1 MTPVEIIKRLA
12 KQESLRSNVESTW
25 DEAERYIMPLTTGSF
40 FQKTDEGSKKWT
52 TREVWDSTAP
62 IGAQRLASMVYAS
75 MFSPAFRW
83 FNIGFRNSVLNQDRE
98 AKAWIESVTDQMFDA
113 ISASNFGLEM
123 ASGLHSM
130 VGFGNTAITLEPLD
144 PEKWAGLDFSAVPL
158 REIFFEEDW
167 KGRPRIFWRVYRWTA
182 LQIMSKFA
190 PLNAEEGKAQNNI
203 PDRIAAAAERG
214 DDRKFE
220 VIFCVYPREGAAPMR
235 AGERM
240 RAPKAR
246 PYEYHYILREG
257 AVELGEEGGYYEMP
271 TFLGRWD
278 KVVGSQWGFGP
289 GALALPTVKLVNA
302 WLEAITDAA
311 EKVVDPATIVTER
324 GLLSDLDLKKGGLT
338 TVRSMDDIAPY
349 ESKARFDVSEAMLA
363 DMRNMI
369 RKYFRE
375 DDLTLKD
382 SPAMTAT
389 EAQLRVE
396 LLNRLFGPTVGR
408 IQNDLADP
416 ILQAVFNMMYRA
428 GQFAP
433 PPAVVLEQNP
443 TMQIEY
449 LGPFMRSQ
457 RTDEVAAIER
467 LASGVAALKKMGFD
481 EAGDVFDAVGTVREM
496 AERLAVPAA
505 CLRSQQQARAL
516 GENRMKMQQAA
527 AEAQITKTAAE
538 ANRAQA
544 GAEEMVNGA
553 QA

>member
-1 MTPVEIIKRLA
+1 MTPVEMIKRLA
-12 KQESLRSNVESTW
+12 RQESLRTNVESTW
-25 DEAERYIMPLTTGSF
+25 DESERYLMPLSSGSF
-40 FQKTDEGSKKWT
+40 QMKPSEGSKKWT

-62 IGAQRLASMVYAS
+62 IGAERLASMVYTS

-83 FNIGFRNSVLNQDRE
+83 FSIGFRNSILNQDRE

-113 ISASNFGLEM
+113 LSASNFGLEM
-123 ASGLHSM
+123 AAALHSM
-130 VGFGNTAITLEPLD
+130 VVYGNTALTLEPLD
-144 PEKWAGLDFSAVPL
+144 PEKWAGLDFAAVPL
-158 REIFFEEDW
+158 REIFFEEDH
-167 KGRPRIFWRVYRWTA
+167 KGRPRVFWRVYSWTA
-182 LQIMSKFA
+182 LQIVSKFA
-190 PLNAEEGKAQNNI
+190 PLNAEEGAPGNKI
-203 PDRIAAAAERG
+203 PDRIAKAAEAGSDSR
-214 DDRKFE
+214 FE
-220 VIFCVYPREGAAPMR
+220 VVFCCYPREGARAMQ
-235 AGERM
+235 AGEGM
-240 RAPKAR
+240 RAPKER
-246 PYEYHYILREG
+246 PYAYHYILREG

-271 TFLGRWD
+271 VFLGRWA
-278 KVVGSQWGFGP
+278 KAVGSQWGFGP
-289 GALALPTVKLVNA
+289 GTLALPTVKLVNA
-302 WLEAITDAA
+302 WLEAMTDAA
-311 EKVVDPATIVTER
+311 EKSVDPATLVTER

-338 TVRSMDDIAPY
+338 TVRSMEDISTY
-349 ESKARFDVSEAMLA
+349 ESKARFDVSELMLS

-375 DDLTLKD
+375 DDLAMKD

-396 LLNRLFGPTVGR
+396 LLNRLFGPTTGR

-416 ILQAVFNMMYRA
+416 VLQATFNMMYRA
-428 GQFAP
+428 NQFAP

-467 LASGVAALKKMGFD
+467 LASGVAALKKMGFED
-481 EAGDVFDAVGTVREM
+481 AGDVFDAVGTVREM

-505 CLRSQQQARAL
+505 CLRSKQKADLL
-516 GENRMKMQQAA
+516 GENRAKMQQAA
-527 AEAQITKTAAE
+527 AEAQIGKTAAE

-544 GAEEMVNGA
+544 GAEETVRGA